1 VGERMKRFIYSIK
14 EIEDKAKLMYSERQ
28 LKKDWLAKHI
38 EIISSKTVLK
48 DLKLGSSYWEDAEN
62 TEDKYEKFRLYQ
74 QSLAHYFMAYF
85 RSNGKDKKSEKELI
99 HAKEEYHSHMFN
111 YFLKIADDFDYYQKD
126 CDFIKE
132 MAKILEEEEKLKSI
146 QDALNTFYYNI
157 EAFSIYKDIMSLK
170 ETRMDL
176 VRNKLKEY
184 QDSRTKVAK
193 EISERLEKSFIE
205 RIQELDKIVGNSSIL
220 LKIDR
225 KRLQNLLKFIAY
237 FNTKSFLKYKNLISK
252 FYNYRAL
259 RYYIENEF
267 SYEDYEGLERNY
279 KLFEKIKDIKESNE
293 VVEQCGKFF
302 IKILEDYSK
311 SYLEHNLEKIFAHD
325 KNFDSANLLLPE
337 KFLKKLEST
346 DFDLVKEIE
355 HFKALEKALDENIK
369 SEEIISILDRSYLY
383 GADIMKEKFI
393 ENYEKNLQKIEDIH
407 HFKLTFIDKK
417 SENNF
422 IVIFKDKVSIGRHVE
437 NDIVI
442 NNKYISRKH
451 LVFDLNEDK
460 IINGSSENITFYNNK
475 KEIIDILDIYHDKV
489 REINLGNLF
498 TFLLEETY
506 DKSIMLKPLKE
517 KTNLPYLENSERESF
532 LKTAYILLPN
542 KNSLIIDTEK
552 KGILQ
557 EESAQSLTFNF
568 SNVIQVKKKGRNFRT
583 MKPGLNYF
591 DNRFEYILEK
601 I

>member
-1 VGERMKRFIYSIK
+1 MKRFIYSIK

-48 DLKLGSSYWEDAEN
+48 DLKLGSGYWEDAEN

-74 QSLAHYFMAYF
+74 QSLAHYFLAYF
-85 RSNGKDKKSEKELI
+85 RGNGKDKRSEKELL

-126 CDFIKE
+126 CDFITE

-157 EAFSIYKDIMSLK
+157 EAFSLYKDIMSLK

-193 EISERLEKSFIE
+193 EISEKLEKSFMDK
-205 RIQELDKIVGNSSIL
+205 IQELDKIVGNSNIL

-267 SYEDYEGLERNY
+267 SYEDYEGLDRNY

-293 VVEQCGKFF
+293 VVEQCGKIF
-302 IKILEDYSK
+302 IKILEDYNK
-311 SYLEHNLEKIFAHD
+311 NYLEHNLEKIFAHD
-325 KNFDSANLLLPE
+325 KDFDSANLLLPE
-337 KFLKKLEST
+337 KFIKKLEST

-355 HFKALEKALDENIK
+355 HFKVLEKALDENIK
-369 SEEIISILDRSYLY
+369 SEEIISILDRSYVH
-383 GADIMKEKFI
+383 GADVIKEKFI
-393 ENYEKNLQKIEDIH
+393 ENYERNLKKIEDIRN
-407 HFKLTFIDKK
+407 FKLTFADKK
-417 SENNF
+417 SGNNF
-422 IVIFKDKVSIGRHVE
+422 VIICKDKINIGRHQE

-442 NNKYISRKH
+442 DNKYISRRH
-451 LVFDLNEDK
+451 LAFDLNEDK
-460 IINGSSENITFYNNK
+460 IINGRGENANITFYNNK
-475 KEIIDILDIYHDKV
+475 KEIIDTLDIYHDKV
-489 REINLGNLF
+489 RELNLGNLF

-506 DKSIMLKPLKE
+506 DKIIMLKPLKE
-517 KTNLPYLENSERESF
+517 KTNLPYLEKSETDNF
-532 LKTAYILLPN
+532 LKTAYILLPD
-542 KNSLIIDTEK
+542 KNSIIIDTEN

-557 EESAQSLTFNF
+557 EESMQSLTFNF
-568 SNVIQVKKKGRNFRT
+568 SNVIQVKKKGRSFRT

-601 I
+601 L